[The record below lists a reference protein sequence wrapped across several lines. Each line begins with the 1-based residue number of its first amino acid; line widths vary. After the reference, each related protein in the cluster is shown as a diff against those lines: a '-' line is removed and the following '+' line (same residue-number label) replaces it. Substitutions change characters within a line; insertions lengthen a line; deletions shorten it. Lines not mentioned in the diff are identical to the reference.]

1 MLVCVEGVF
10 ICVLRGDGG
19 GDGGGGVGI
28 IMCICMLVC
37 KNVCYGKL
45 KHYGL

>member
-1 MLVCVEGVF
+1 MHCVHVCVEGGW
-10 ICVLRGDGG
+10 RGV
-19 GDGGGGVGI
+19 GGVGI